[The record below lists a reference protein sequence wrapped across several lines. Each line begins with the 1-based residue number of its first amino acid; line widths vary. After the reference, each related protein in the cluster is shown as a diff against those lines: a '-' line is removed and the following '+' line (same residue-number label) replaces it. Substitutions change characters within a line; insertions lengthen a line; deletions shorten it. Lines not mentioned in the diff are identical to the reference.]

1 MRERRIGL
9 GIGRMILWIL
19 AGVVPTWASAQES
32 DDPVHLD
39 ELVAESVL
47 DYPALLSEWA
57 EVEELEAREHQ
68 VDQPFDPMVSVWLMN
83 VPYSDLDL
91 TVHGMTGLQIGISQ
105 RFYWPGVL
113 DARADETLA
122 MAGAREAMIP
132 ESVIRIWMEA
142 IAPYYQILGLNR
154 ALSVLEEERM
164 VLSMLLDAARV
175 RYETGVVPLSDV
187 LRASTEINR
196 LDQEILAVER
206 NLRIAVADINGLLNR
221 ETTTAIDP
229 AIYDL
234 ETMRGADEWLAAAVE
249 NRPAFEAFQAQH
261 LLVLAQ
267 AHSAEASDD
276 PVWNLGVSSS
286 IRFQDDPVGAELW
299 SVSFGINLP
308 FFSNRRVDARLD
320 ELSARSSQLDF
331 DEEEMIRRLRAEIG
345 SNLEAIDSLAEEIG
359 ALDEE
364 LIPGIEEIYEGAL
377 AHYSSSHTDIE
388 TLMEIQDRI
397 LELALARVALITQRD
412 MRGEIL
418 RAITADSVVIQSIAW
433 SNR

>member
-1 MRERRIGL
+1 
-9 GIGRMILWIL
+9 MILWIL

-154 ALSVLEEERM
+154 ALSVL
-164 VLSMLLDAARV
+164 
-175 RYETGVVPLSDV
+175 YQPL
-187 LRASTEINR
+187 RP
-196 LDQEILAVER
+196 
-206 NLRIAVADINGLLNR
+206 VA
-221 ETTTAIDP
+221 
-229 AIYDL
+229 Y
-234 ETMRGADEWLAAAVE
+234 
-249 NRPAFEAFQAQH
+249 
-261 LLVLAQ
+261 
-267 AHSAEASDD
+267 
-276 PVWNLGVSSS
+276 
-286 IRFQDDPVGAELW
+286 
-299 SVSFGINLP
+299 
-308 FFSNRRVDARLD
+308 
-320 ELSARSSQLDF
+320 
-331 DEEEMIRRLRAEIG
+331 
-345 SNLEAIDSLAEEIG
+345 
-359 ALDEE
+359 
-364 LIPGIEEIYEGAL
+364 
-377 AHYSSSHTDIE
+377 
-388 TLMEIQDRI
+388 
-397 LELALARVALITQRD
+397 
-412 MRGEIL
+412 
-418 RAITADSVVIQSIAW
+418 
-433 SNR
+433 